1 MKESLW
7 VCKIVMDCKDVGV
20 VVLIGVGFGFVV
32 GWFIRGCF
40 LRRIFYLGS
49 VKNIDVNLID
59 VKFNNFVKN
68 NYYIII

>member
-1 MKESLW
+1 MKVSLW

-40 LRRIFYLGS
+40 LRRIFYL
-49 VKNIDVNLID
+49 DVNLID

>member
-20 VVLIGVGFGFVV
+20 VVLICVGFGFVV